1 MPARRKPERLAK
13 LIPASEYAQCTV
25 KTLGRRLADGTLT
38 RYRLGPKILAVDL
51 DEIDRKLIRVER

>member
-13 LIPASEYAQCTV
+13 LIAAADYCQLSV
-25 KTLGRRLADGTLT
+25 KSLRRRLDDGTLT

-51 DEIDRKLIRVER
+51 DEIDRKLIKVER